1 MNSSWTP
8 LTMALAAANVVL
20 ALAVAF
26 ILIIQSNWIGL
37 AAIGTFSAV
46 LWAVYHQ
53 GILTWLERPNLQIM
67 PFELTPPLFQ
77 KAPEFHPTTSQ
88 RVGSVF
94 FVNVL
99 LENIGETLAKS
110 CQPVVM
116 AVGRYDAGKWQ
127 KQKNWIPLGLEW
139 VLDELSRPAT
149 GKPTEERDL
158 VPQKPYHFNLGCLS
172 TTDPHAFRL
181 LVTVA
186 PSAQETRFLRGQY
199 CFEVKAFAEKAK
211 PVTKYFHVKWLGE
224 CTDSFEDVKTK
235 IRVFADD
242 QPPW

>member
-1 MNSSWTP
+1 MV
-8 LTMALAAANVVL
+8 LAAANVVL

-37 AAIGTFSAV
+37 AAIATFSAV
-46 LWAVYHQ
+46 LWAVY
-53 GILTWLERPNLQIM
+53 QIM
-67 PFELTPPLFQ
+67 PFELNSPLFQ

-127 KQKNWIPLGLEW
+127 KGKNKKIGFPWVSNGFLMNCHDPLLASPLKKETWCHRNPTTLTW
-139 VLDELSRPAT
+139 VA
-149 GKPTEERDL
+149 
-158 VPQKPYHFNLGCLS
+158 
-172 TTDPHAFRL
+172 
-181 LVTVA
+181 
-186 PSAQETRFLRGQY
+186 
-199 CFEVKAFAEKAK
+199 
-211 PVTKYFHVKWLGE
+211 
-224 CTDSFEDVKTK
+224 
-235 IRVFADD
+235 
-242 QPPW
+242 